1 MTTVLI
7 TAFEP
12 FGGESINP
20 SWEVAKLLD
29 NQMISG
35 AKVLARCLPCT
46 FSGSLKALE
55 NAIQET
61 QPQIVIALGQA
72 GGRTDITP
80 ERVAINWNDARI
92 PDNIGEQPCDEPIL
106 PNAPNAYFTTLSV
119 KAMVAALQEN
129 GVPASVSYTAGT
141 FVCNHVFFG
150 LQHLALQYGIKQSG
164 FIHIPYLPSQA
175 ARLKGEPSMAQ
186 EVLLYGLTL
195 AIETTLQHSHDVKIV
210 GGETH

>member
-20 SWEVAKLLD
+20 SWETAALL
-29 NQMISG
+29 NQTVIDG
-35 AKVLARCLPCT
+35 AKIEARCLPCT

-55 NAIQET
+55 VAIQET

-106 PNAPNAYFTTLSV
+106 PNAPNAYFTTLPV

-186 EVLLYGLTL
+186 EVLLHGLKVAIATTL
-195 AIETTLQHSHDVKIV
+195 ANPTDQRII